1 MVIHSGF
8 KTVSVSTVIVLRR
21 GRRRFGLNLSS
32 LLNVSKECCV
42 LLGFA
47 DDLVT
52 RRQKKDAQLGEEER
66 AMRRVSYLKA
76 TWGDRLHLDSD
87 VEPEN
92 DPQGLRGTTKKGEE
106 EIAEN
111 AVDGEAT
118 EGDVQGNVQI
128 KMVVSNGKR
137 ASDRSWK
144 QVWAVLHGT
153 KLYLYRHHPS
163 QVCNKII
170 KGNLPCKKP
179 SASISQGNF
188 TMTISKRGRKN
199 PFIVRPNTCDVMEA
213 SAEGSICMRPW
224 SSLRSMTY
232 TSLKVYLF
240 AGQQCTVCTCARA
253 DKRI

>member
-1 MVIHSGF
+1 MSNILIYVVPSYPEPQLTKYF
-8 KTVSVSTVIVLRR
+8 VYT
-21 GRRRFGLNLSS
+21 
-32 LLNVSKECCV
+32 
-42 LLGFA
+42 GFA

-111 AVDGEAT
+111 AVEAT

-163 QVCNKII
+163 QVGHIYKLQLLFISYLRPAIVIFQI
-170 KGNLPCKKP
+170 KHY
-179 SASISQGNF
+179 F
-188 TMTISKRGRKN
+188 T
-199 PFIVRPNTCDVMEA
+199 
-213 SAEGSICMRPW
+213 
-224 SSLRSMTY
+224 
-232 TSLKVYLF
+232 
-240 AGQQCTVCTCARA
+240 
-253 DKRI
+253 